1 MNKIFKK
8 IVFIF
13 LFFFSLSLN
22 VNAQEKLKIG
32 LLVPMTGDNKELGK
46 LIIQSTRIAL
56 KDKDSGLEIICQKLI
71 RETRTKGLLLK
82 LGAEGLIAFD
92 CNDKNKIIRQAF
104 PSLSVNPI
112 DVSGAGDSLMA
123 IISTNLCSGSSIMN
137 SAAIGCCMSS
147 IAVQNMG
154 NKSISSEQVKRK
166 LIEVL
171 MEN

>member
-1 MNKIFKK
+1 MGEVTKFKDFS
-8 IVFIF
+8 V
-13 LFFFSLSLN
+13 LFPN
-22 VNAQEKLKIG
+22 EREA
-32 LLVPMTGDNKELGK
+32 
-46 LIIQSTRIAL
+46 RIAL

-71 RETRTKGLLLK
+71 KETRTKGLLLK

-104 PSLSVNPI
+104 PSLYVNPI